1 MCVIVVILLGMVSYG
16 RIPIDLL
23 PDLNFPVV
31 AIVTSY
37 PGAAPQEVES
47 LVSRPLEE
55 VIGTVPN
62 VKDIQS
68 ISTEEN
74 SLVIAQFNWGTD
86 MDFAALNI
94 REKVDLIKRMFP
106 SDVSTPMVVKFDPSL
121 MPIMVVSMT
130 GGKDQVELRDLAEDI
145 VKKRLER
152 VDGVA
157 SVQVVGGQE
166 EQIRVTIDPTK
177 LNRHNL
183 SWQQVAAAVRTASLN
198 LPGGKVSE
206 NGVDYLIRSLGG
218 AADIEQLGNVIVG
231 ADLPKAGG
239 LSAAGGLGAVGGLPA
254 GAAGLGSG
262 TTGLPYSG
270 PAPGSQPGSS
280 GQAGNSSSGSSGQT
294 VPTQPGQTVPGAGLP
309 GALPPGVGSGAA
321 PSGVIPGGLTPGTSV
336 ATGSALTSSGAT
348 LQTGVASAAN
358 LTAKPIYLK
367 DVATI
372 ERVVRPTGGISRLN
386 GEDSVALVIQKT
398 SQANTVKV
406 ANLVGAALAEVKKDL
421 PANAQ
426 VITTMNQATFIGK
439 AIEMVQSNALQGAA
453 LAVLILFAFLRNIAS
468 TLIIALSIPISVI
481 FAFSLM
487 YFSKL
492 TLNLMTLGGLAL
504 GIGMLVDNSIVV
516 LENIFRR
523 MEEGEQ
529 PVAAAINGTKEV
541 AMAIAASTLTTVAVF
556 LPVVF
561 VGGVSGE
568 LFKDLALTVT
578 YSLLASLVVAMTV
591 VPALAVTIF
600 RNRSPRLQV
609 EKGAL
614 ISGYKR
620 ALAWVLR
627 RRALVVGATLA
638 LFVLSLI
645 GFPRLGREF
654 LPNMDRGEFTV
665 SIEMP
670 VGTSLDRTDALA
682 RQVEDAARRL
692 PETRYVTVTA
702 GSSDSALTT
711 GTGGLFGGSNDT
723 STITVKIAPQRE
735 RKRSIVQVMEDLRGQ
750 VEPLAAA
757 AGAKVTLQQSG
768 LLVAGILNPVEV
780 TLKGSDID
788 QLRSFASELA
798 EDLKSV
804 PGLTNV
810 DTDFRAGRP
819 ELQITFDRKKL
830 TENGLSA
837 LQVAQTVKSAFSGE
851 DAGTLLVDGR
861 NLNIRLETPAAG
873 RDQAADIGELSFV
886 TPFGRTLKLKDIA
899 TITRGSGPEML
910 RRQGGER
917 TVTITAGVNG
927 RDLASA
933 LKDVQARVAARG
945 LPSGISVQYGGEY
958 QQMQE
963 AFGGLNLALWLALAL
978 VYAVMASQFE
988 NLLHPFIIMF
998 TMPMAVIG
1006 VVAALY
1012 FGELTISI
1020 PSIIGAI
1027 TLAGVVVNNG
1037 IVMIDFIN
1045 QRRREGMPREEAVLN
1060 GAALRLR
1067 PILMTSLT
1075 TILGLV
1081 PMAFVRGEGTE
1092 LTRPLSMTLMGGLTT
1107 STLLTLFVLPIVY
1120 LFVDGLVSRRAAP
1133 QSAATGGDD

>member
-1 MCVIVVILLGMVSYG
+1 MCVIVVILLGLVSYG

-31 AIVTSY
+31 AIITSY

-68 ISTEEN
+68 VSTEEN

-130 GGKDQVELRDLAEDI
+130 GGADQVELRKLAENT

-166 EQIRVTIDPTK
+166 EQIRVTIDPAK
-177 LNRHNL
+177 LNKHNL
-183 SWQQVAAAVRTASLN
+183 SWQQVAAAVRAASLN
-198 LPGGKVSE
+198 LPGGKISE
-206 NGVDYLIRSLGG
+206 DGVDYLIRSLGG
-218 AADIEQLGNVIVG
+218 AADLEQLGNVIVG
-231 ADLPKAGG
+231 ADLPKVGGLSGASGIGAAGG
-239 LSAAGGLGAVGGLPA
+239 LSTGATGLPTGGLPTVGLPS
-254 GAAGLGSG
+254 GA
-262 TTGLPYSG
+262 TGLLYSG
-270 PAPGSQPGSS
+270 PVPGGAGAAPGSQPD
-280 GQAGNSSSGSSGQT
+280 
-294 VPTQPGQTVPGAGLP
+294 QTVPGTGLP
-309 GALPPGVGSGAA
+309 GALPPGMGSASPGGLNPGTSTAGGSALASSGAA
-321 PSGVIPGGLTPGTSV
+321 LQAGF
-336 ATGSALTSSGAT
+336 GSAAD
-348 LQTGVASAAN
+348 

-367 DVATI
+367 DIATI
-372 ERVVRPTGGISRLN
+372 DRVVRPTGGISRLN
-386 GEDSVALVIQKT
+386 GEDSVALIIQKT

-406 ANLVGAALAEVKKDL
+406 ANLVGAALDEVKKEL

-426 VITTMNQATFIGK
+426 IITTMNQATFIGK

-453 LAVLILFAFLRNIAS
+453 LAVLILFAFLRNVAS
-468 TLIIALSIPISVI
+468 TLIIALSIPISII
-481 FAFSLM
+481 FTFSLM

-523 MEEGEQ
+523 MEEGEK

-541 AMAIAASTLTTVAVF
+541 AMAITASTLTTVAVF

-600 RNRSPRLQV
+600 RHRGPRIQT

-614 ISGYKR
+614 IDGYKR

-627 RRALVVGATLA
+627 RRTLVVGVTLI
-638 LFVLSLI
+638 LFIVSLAGI
-645 GFPRLGREF
+645 PRLGREF
-654 LPNMDRGEFTV
+654 LPDMDRGEFTV
-665 SIEMP
+665 SLEMP

-682 RQVEDAARRL
+682 RQVEDAARKL
-692 PETRYVTVTA
+692 PETRYVTVTT
-702 GSSDSALTT
+702 GSSGGAMMT
-711 GTGGLFGGSNDT
+711 GSGGLFGGSDDT
-723 STITVKIAPQRE
+723 STITVKIARQRE
-735 RKRSIVQVMEDLRGQ
+735 RNRSIGQVMDDLRAQ

-757 AGAKVTLQQSG
+757 AGAKIKLEQSG
-768 LLVAGILNPVEV
+768 LLVAGILNPIEV

-788 QLRSFASELA
+788 QLRSVASTLA
-798 EDLKSV
+798 DDLKGV

-810 DTDFRAGRP
+810 STDFREGRP

-837 LQVAQTVKSAFSGE
+837 LQLAQIVKSAFSGE
-851 DAGTLLVDGR
+851 DAGTLLVDGQ
-861 NLNIRLETPAAG
+861 NLNVRLETPASD
-873 RDQAADIGELSFV
+873 RDQVADLGELSFV
-886 TPFGRTLKLKDIA
+886 TPLGRTLKLKDVA

-917 TVTITAGVNG
+917 TVTITAGVSN
-927 RDLASA
+927 RDLDSV
-933 LKDVQARVAARG
+933 LKDVKARVAARG
-945 LPSGISVQYGGEY
+945 LPAGVSVQYGGEY

-963 AFGGLNLALWLALAL
+963 AFGGLSLALWLALAL

-1012 FGELTISI
+1012 FGHLTISI
-1020 PSIIGAI
+1020 PSVIGAI

-1045 QRRREGMPREEAVLN
+1045 QRRREGMAREKAVLN
-1060 GAALRLR
+1060 AAALRLR

-1092 LTRPLSMTLMGGLTT
+1092 LTRPLSMSLMGGLMT
-1107 STLLTLFVLPIVY
+1107 STLLTLFVLPLIY
-1120 LFVDGLVSRRAAP
+1120 LFVDGLVSRRAAAE
-1133 QSAATGGDD
+1133 SVATGGND

>member
-1 MCVIVVILLGMVSYG
+1 MCVIVVILLGVVSYG

-31 AIVTSY
+31 AIITSY

-62 VKDIQS
+62 VKDVQS

-86 MDFAALNI
+86 MDFAALDI

-106 SDVSTPMVVKFDPSL
+106 SDVSTPMIVKFDPSL

-130 GGKDQVELRDLAEDI
+130 GGANQVELRDLAENV

-157 SVQVVGGQE
+157 SVQVVGGE
-166 EQIRVTIDPTK
+166 EQEIRVTVDLAK

-198 LPGGKVSE
+198 LPGGKISE
-206 NGVDYLIRSLGG
+206 NGMDYLIRSLGG
-218 AADIEQLGNVIVG
+218 AVDLEQLGRVIVG
-231 ADLPKAGG
+231 ADLPKASGFN
-239 LSAAGGLGAVGGLPA
+239 AAGGLGALGGSSPGAAGAGSGGLPPA
-254 GAAGLGSG
+254 GAS
-262 TTGLPYSG
+262 GLPYSG
-270 PAPGSQPGSS
+270 TAQGA
-280 GQAGNSSSGSSGQT
+280 QAG
-294 VPTQPGQTVPGAGLP
+294 QPVPGTGLP
-309 GALPPGVGSGAA
+309 GALPPGVGSTTVPGGGPA
-321 PSGVIPGGLTPGTSV
+321 SGTIPGSAP
-336 ATGSALTSSGAT
+336 AAGSALTNSGSSA
-348 LQTGVASAAN
+348 LQAGLSSAASMV
-358 LTAKPIYLK
+358 AKPIYLR
-367 DVATI
+367 DIATI

-406 ANLVGAALAEVKKDL
+406 ANLVGAALAEVKREL

-426 VITTMNQATFIGK
+426 VITTMNQATFIGR

-453 LAVLILFAFLRNIAS
+453 LAVLILFAFLRSIAS
-468 TLIIALSIPISVI
+468 TLIIALSIPISVV

-529 PVAAAINGTKEV
+529 PIAAAINGTKEV
-541 AMAIAASTLTTVAVF
+541 AVAIAASTLTTVAVF

-578 YSLLASLVVAMTV
+578 YSLLASLVVAMTA
-591 VPALAVTIF
+591 VPALAVTVF
-600 RNRSPRLQV
+600 RNRAPRLKV
-609 EKGAL
+609 EQGAL
-614 ISGYKR
+614 ISGYRR

-627 RRALVVGATLA
+627 HRFIVAAATLA
-638 LFVLSLI
+638 CFVLSLA
-645 GFPRLGREF
+645 GLPRLGREF

-670 VGTSLDRTDALA
+670 VGTSLERTDAFT
-682 RQVEDAARRL
+682 RQVEEAARRL
-692 PETRYVTVTA
+692 PELRYVTVTS
-702 GSSDSALTT
+702 GSSDGSLMT
-711 GTGGLFGGSNDT
+711 GAGGSFGGSNDT
-723 STITVKIAPQRE
+723 STVTVKIAPQRE
-735 RKRSIVQVMEDLRGQ
+735 RARTIGQVMDDLRAQ

-757 AGAKVTLQQSG
+757 AGVKVAFQQSG
-768 LLVAGILNPVEV
+768 FLVAGVLNPVEV
-780 TLKGSDID
+780 TLKGNDID
-788 QLRSFASELA
+788 ELRSVASALA

-810 DTDFRAGRP
+810 GTDFRVGRP
-819 ELQITFDRKKL
+819 ELQISFDRKRV

-851 DAGTLLVDGR
+851 DAGTLMVDGR
-861 NLNIRLETPAAG
+861 NLTIRLETPVAG
-873 RDQAADIGELSFV
+873 RDQAADIGELGLV
-886 TPFGRTLKLKDIA
+886 TPFGRTIKLKDIA
-899 TITRGSGPEML
+899 TITLGSGPEML

-917 TVTITAGVNG
+917 TVTITAGVSG
-927 RDLASA
+927 RDLASV
-933 LKDVQARVAARG
+933 LRDVQSRVAARG
-945 LPSGISVQYGGEY
+945 LPAGVSVLYGGEY

-1012 FGELTISI
+1012 FGKLTISI
-1020 PSIIGAI
+1020 PSVIGAI

-1045 QRRREGMPREEAVLN
+1045 QRRRQGMAREEAVLN
-1060 GAALRLR
+1060 AATLRLR

-1081 PMAFVRGEGTE
+1081 PLAFVRGEGTE
-1092 LTRPLSMTLMGGLTT
+1092 LTRPLSMTLMGGLIT
-1107 STLLTLFVLPIVY
+1107 STLLTLFVLPVVY
-1120 LFVDGLVSRRAAP
+1120 LFVDGLVSRRAAQ
-1133 QSAATGGDD
+1133 QSATTGGDN